1 MKKFILV
8 INGPICSGKSTVS
21 ELLLK
26 KIPNSFRISMDK
38 IKWFIGNYSKDKHR
52 KVAYRLTL
60 ELARNALREGFSL
73 IVDGSGRFD
82 KNSNSDYKKLAKE
95 CKISYI
101 EINIEAPIIILIKRF
116 KERVARAKAV
126 NSNISCTTVKKMK
139 EFYNGYLEYKDND
152 LITLDSGLNS
162 PEQISNI
169 IIKLIYP
176 KQKNRAKV
184 F

>member
-26 KIPNSFRISMDK
+26 KIPNSFRVSLDK
-38 IKWFIGNYSKDKHR
+38 IKWLIGNYSKDEHR

-60 ELARNALREGFSL
+60 ELAKNALEEGFSL
-73 IVDGSGRFD
+73 IVDGCGRFD
-82 KNSNSDYKKLAKE
+82 KNSNNDYKKLAKE
-95 CKISYI
+95 HKISYV
-101 EINIEAPIIILIKRF
+101 EINIEASAIILIKRF
-116 KERVARAKAV
+116 KERVVHARAV

-139 EFYNGYLEYKDND
+139 EFYNGYLEYKDNN
-152 LITLDSGLNS
+152 LVTLDSGLNN
-162 PEQISNI
+162 PEQIRDI

-176 KQKNRAKV
+176 KQK
-184 F
+184 